1 MSQPSTSSTSSRTVS
16 PVPTERNLDPEDD
29 ALAQPG
35 CKDNSTDM
43 CRFHHESLVNHL
55 LFISSCFAQDSRFRD
70 AWEAGHKQGFS
81 SCRPE
86 THSPDASPPWNA
98 FVLYSVAMDDKKF
111 EVLICPTTD
120 FHFAVPV
127 VRILKEETPVFF
139 SPGAAT
145 LLWKSYNLWYY
156 DGRVPDLRY
165 VCVLNRVT
173 LWSSL
178 MDFLVRTSF
187 SSLNE
192 IRGILAL
199 RRTIARCLPIY
210 VTLGL
215 AALGSEFFG
224 FLQWRVCVEQSRLWD
239 QALEEQMGNPQM
251 ASVWKS
257 AVESIGLVIPRES
270 ALPLLVARDGYD
282 DGYET

>member
-1 MSQPSTSSTSSRTVS
+1 MSQSSSATTATAEQEHDHDPEVAS

-35 CKDNSTDM
+35 CKDNLTDM
-43 CRFHHESLVNHL
+43 CCFHRESLVSHL
-55 LFISSCFAQDSRFRD
+55 LFISHCFAQDSSFRE
-70 AWEAGHKQGFS
+70 AWEAGHKH

-86 THSPDASPPWNA
+86 NHITNTRSPDAFPPWNA
-98 FVLYSVAMDDKKF
+98 FVLCSVKVGDKQHD
-111 EVLICPTTD
+111 VLICPTTD

-127 VRILKEETPVFF
+127 LRILKEETPVFF
-139 SPGAAT
+139 SPGPAT
-145 LLWKSYNLWYY
+145 LLWKAYNLWYY
-156 DGRVPDLRY
+156 DGRTPNLRY

-173 LWSSL
+173 VWSSL

-215 AALGSEFFG
+215 AAFGSEFFG
-224 FLQWRVCVEQSRLWD
+224 FSQWHVCVEQSRLWD
-239 QALEEQMGNPQM
+239 QALKKQMGNPPTV
-251 ASVWKS
+251 SVWKS
-257 AVESIGLVIPRES
+257 AVESIGYDPR
-270 ALPLLVARDGYD
+270 LY
-282 DGYET
+282 